1 MTSRLTSDLLHLST
15 VASAGNAA
23 SRRAGDLATGFS
35 AGELPAATSQ
45 IELQI
50 PRHAADDL
58 HIPDH
63 YEAGYAYPLIV
74 WLTPADGPQRDFR
87 ALMRRISDRNCF
99 GVAVRNRP
107 GQRLEE
113 CIFETVVGLRRK
125 YHVHSE
131 RIYLAGVG
139 DEALLALQTGLARPE
154 WFGGIVALS
163 PDLPSQQRW
172 LTHFDALRGKRVL
185 LGAGCDDV
193 AQVES
198 VRRLQRLLWSAGLS
212 VNACSYDFRNQIDDG
227 LLREI
232 DRWMM
237 QSIEETVTA

>member
-1 MTSRLTSDLLHLST
+1 MTSRITSDMLHLSR
-15 VASAGNAA
+15 VGSGGNAS
-23 SRRAGDLATGFS
+23 SRRAGDLPIGVS
-35 AGELPAATSQ
+35 AGEHPAGRSQ

-50 PRHAADDL
+50 PRHTADDL
-58 HIPDH
+58 HVPDH
-63 YEAGYAYPLIV
+63 YESGYAYPLIV
-74 WLTPADGPQRDFR
+74 WLTSADGPQRDFR

-99 GVAVRNRP
+99 GIAVRNRP
-107 GQRLEE
+107 GLRLED

-125 YHVHSE
+125 YHLHSE

-139 DEALLALQTGLARPE
+139 DEAVLALQTGLARPE

-163 PDLPSQQRW
+163 ADLPSQYRW
-172 LTHFDALRGKRVL
+172 LPRFDELRGKRVL
-185 LGAGCDDV
+185 LGAGRDDV
-193 AQVES
+193 VQVES
-198 VRRLQRLLWSAGLS
+198 VQRLQRLLWSAGLS
-212 VNACSYDFRNQIDDG
+212 ARACSYDFRDQIDDG